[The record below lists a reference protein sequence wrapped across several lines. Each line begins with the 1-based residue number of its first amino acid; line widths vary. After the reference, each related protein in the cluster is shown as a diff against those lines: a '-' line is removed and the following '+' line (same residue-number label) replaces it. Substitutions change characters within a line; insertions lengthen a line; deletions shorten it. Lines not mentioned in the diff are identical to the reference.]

1 MGWIYWAERIEDS
14 RPKWTALHQ
23 RAEPGEVR
31 HVNRPTRLLVF
42 RVVRGA
48 ARAAPGT
55 HRPAA
60 YLEAQRL
67 ALLRRTPARDEL
79 AAPAVLASP
88 NEIWAQ
94 PGRHRAA
101 VEHRNLGP
109 RIETLDRPPALAAA
123 PPDTP

>member
-1 MGWIYWAERIEDS
+1 MGWIDWAERIEDS

-31 HVNRPTRLLVF
+31 HVNRPTRLLLL

-48 ARAAPGT
+48 ARAAAGT

-67 ALLRRTPARDEL
+67 AVLRGTPARDEL

-88 NEIWAQ
+88 NQISAQ
-94 PGRHRAA
+94 PGRHRAT
-101 VEHRNLGP
+101 VEHRHFGP
-109 RIETLDRPPALAAA
+109 RIEILDRPPALATA
-123 PPDTP
+123 PPDTS